1 MRRLPKRQ
9 RGGPA
14 PMTRHGSAVSRPT
27 PLPITSI
34 TEQDRRRRTF
44 AVISC
49 PDVGKT
55 TLTQEPLLFGSAI
68 RQAGSVTSRNVR
80 KHATSD
86 RMAL

>member
-14 PMTRHGSAVSRPT
+14 PMTRHDGAVSRPA
-27 PLPITSI
+27 PVPMTSI
-34 TEQDRRRRTF
+34 TQQAHRRRTS
-44 AVISC
+44 AVISY
-49 PDVGKT
+49 PEIGKT

>member
-1 MRRLPKRQ
+1 
-9 RGGPA
+9 
-14 PMTRHGSAVSRPT
+14 MTRHGGAVSRPA

-34 TEQDRRRRTF
+34 TEQARRRRTF

-55 TLTQEPLLFGSAI
+55 TLTREPLPFGSAI

-80 KHATSD
+80 EHATSD

>member
-1 MRRLPKRQ
+1 
-9 RGGPA
+9 
-14 PMTRHGSAVSRPT
+14 MTPHGSAVSRPT

-49 PDVGKT
+49 PDVGNT

-68 RQAGSVTSRNVR
+68 RQAGSITSRNVR
-80 KHATSD
+80 KHAKSD